1 MIKIAPSILASDFGA
16 LRNDVI
22 AIEKAGADWAHIDIM
37 DGHFVPNLSMGPD
50 IVKAI
55 RGESGLFFDCHLM
68 VTDPKMFVEP
78 FVKAGAELITFHAEC
93 VEDMD
98 SLIDYIHSFGVKA
111 AVAIKPATSE
121 EVLFPVLH
129 KLDMVLVMSVVPG
142 FGGQKFMPE
151 VLDKVRNI
159 RAHEHGKNIDIQM
172 DAVNRDIYWLE
183 TASPIKKPDDIN
195 ILDISQTIVK
205 EYFNM
210 LMIIDGS
217 KMDVSFDEM
226 VNSLDEIGE
235 ELGMSI
241 KCQREE
247 IFTKMHRI

>member
-1 MIKIAPSILASDFGA
+1 MIKIAPSLLASDFGA
-16 LRNDVI
+16 LRSDVL

-55 RGESGLFFDCHLM
+55 RKDSGLFFDCHLM

-142 FGGQKFMPE
+142 FGGQKFMSE
-151 VLDKVRNI
+151 VLGKVKNI
-159 RAHEHGKNIDIQM
+159 RAHEHGKDIDIQM
-172 DAVNRDIYWLE
+172 DGGINSE
-183 TASPIKKPDDIN
+183 TAALAAEAGVNVLVAGSAVFANPPYDE
-195 ILDISQTIVK
+195 TIALIRK
-205 EYFNM
+205 NA
-210 LMIIDGS
+210 
-217 KMDVSFDEM
+217 
-226 VNSLDEIGE
+226 E
-235 ELGMSI
+235 EKYNG
-241 KCQREE
+241 
-247 IFTKMHRI
+247 

>member
-22 AIEKAGADWAHIDIM
+22 AIEKAGADWVHIDIM

-50 IVKAI
+50 TVKAI

-68 VTDPKMFVEP
+68 VSDPKMFVEP
-78 FVKAGAELITFHAEC
+78 FVKAGADLVCFHAEC
-93 VEDMD
+93 VENLDE
-98 SLIDYIHSFGVKA
+98 LIDYIHSFGVKA

-142 FGGQKFMPE
+142 FGGQKFMGE

-159 RAHEHGKNIDIQM
+159 RSHEHGKNIDIQM
-172 DAVNRDIYWLE
+172 DGGINAQTGALAAEAGVNVLVAGSAVFANPPYDE
-183 TASPIKKPDDIN
+183 TIALIRKN
-195 ILDISQTIVK
+195 A
-205 EYFNM
+205 
-210 LMIIDGS
+210 
-217 KMDVSFDEM
+217 
-226 VNSLDEIGE
+226 E
-235 ELGMSI
+235 EKYNG
-241 KCQREE
+241 
-247 IFTKMHRI
+247 

>member
-22 AIEKAGADWAHIDIM
+22 AIEKAGAEWAHIDIM
-37 DGHFVPNLSMGPD
+37 DGNFVPNLSMGPD
-50 IVKAI
+50 IVKSI
-55 RGESGLFFDCHLM
+55 RKDSGLFFDCHLM
-68 VTDPKMFVEP
+68 VADPRMFVEP
-78 FVKAGAELITFHAEC
+78 FVKAGADLITFHAEC
-93 VEDMD
+93 VEDMG

-159 RAHEHGKNIDIQM
+159 RAHKDGKDIDIQM
-172 DAVNRDIYWLE
+172 DGGINAE
-183 TASPIKKPDDIN
+183 TAALAAKAGVNVFVAGSAVFAKPPYTE
-195 ILDISQTIVK
+195 TIAAIRK
-205 EYFNM
+205 NAEENFNA
-210 LMIIDGS
+210 
-217 KMDVSFDEM
+217 
-226 VNSLDEIGE
+226 
-235 ELGMSI
+235 
-241 KCQREE
+241 
-247 IFTKMHRI
+247 

>member
-22 AIEKAGADWAHIDIM
+22 AIEKAGADWVHIDIM

-50 IVKAI
+50 TVKAI
-55 RGESGLFFDCHLM
+55 RGDSGLFFDCHLM

-78 FVKAGAELITFHAEC
+78 FVKAGAELICFHAEC
-93 VEDMD
+93 VENLDE
-98 SLIDYIHSFGVKA
+98 LIDYIHSFGVKA

-142 FGGQKFMPE
+142 FGGQKFMGE

-159 RAHEHGKNIDIQM
+159 RSHEHGKNIDIQM
-172 DAVNRDIYWLE
+172 DGGINAETGALAAEAGVNVLVAGSAVFANPPYD
-183 TASPIKKPDDIN
+183 K
-195 ILDISQTIVK
+195 TIALIRK
-205 EYFNM
+205 NA
-210 LMIIDGS
+210 
-217 KMDVSFDEM
+217 
-226 VNSLDEIGE
+226 E
-235 ELGMSI
+235 EKYNG
-241 KCQREE
+241 
-247 IFTKMHRI
+247 

>member
-55 RGESGLFFDCHLM
+55 RGDSGLFFDCHLM

-159 RAHEHGKNIDIQM
+159 RSHEYGKNIDIQM
-172 DAVNRDIYWLE
+172 DGGINAE
-183 TASPIKKPDDIN
+183 TAALAAEAGVNVLVAGSAVFAKPP
-195 ILDISQTIVK
+195 
-205 EYFNM
+205 Y
-210 LMIIDGS
+210 
-217 KMDVSFDEM
+217 DEM
-226 VNSLDEIGE
+226 ISLIRKNAE
-235 ELGMSI
+235 EKYNG
-241 KCQREE
+241 
-247 IFTKMHRI
+247 